1 MKPDPSDALVL
12 FGATGDLAYKKI
24 FPALQSMVKRGHL
37 NAPVI
42 AVARAGYT
50 LEQLRARAKDSLQ
63 KHGTFDEESF
73 RKLAELLRYVDG
85 DYQQPETFDVLRGAL
100 GAAQRPLH
108 YLAIPPSLFSLVV
121 EQLARSGCARG
132 GRVVAEKPFG
142 HDAASARKLN
152 KCLLSVFPETSV
164 FRIDHFL
171 GKEPVLNLLYFRFS
185 NWFEPLWNR
194 DHVASMQITM
204 AEDFGIE
211 GRGAFY
217 DNTGAIRDVIENH
230 LLQVVANLTMDAPLS
245 GQAESLRDERARVL
259 KAMTPLSPDRVVR
272 GQFRG
277 YHDERG
283 VAPGSKVE
291 TYAALCLHVDNW
303 RWAGVPIY
311 IRAGKRL
318 PVTCTEVLVEMKA
331 APYSAFGEVS
341 DKPNYVRFRLGPDVA
356 IALGVRSKKSGEA
369 MVGARTELLATQGH
383 SDDMD
388 AYERLLGDAMEGDA
402 TLFAREDAVEEQW
415 RIVEPILGTETPLY
429 EYEGGSW
436 GPEEANRL
444 LVNGS
449 AWHDPRLAPAR

>member
-1 MKPDPSDALVL
+1 MTPEPSDALVL

-24 FPALQSMVKRGHL
+24 FPALHSMVKRGHL
-37 NAPVI
+37 SVPVI
-42 AVARAGYT
+42 AVARAGFT

-63 KHGTFDEESF
+63 HHGTFEEESF

-85 DYQQPETFDVLRGAL
+85 DYENPDTFDRVRAAL
-100 GAAQRPLH
+100 GDAQRPLH
-108 YLAIPPSLFSLVV
+108 YMAIPPSLFSRVV
-121 EQLARSGCARG
+121 DQLSRSGCSRG

-142 HDAASARKLN
+142 HDAASARRLN
-152 KCLLSVFPETSV
+152 KCLLSVFPESSV

-204 AEDFGIE
+204 AEDFGVE
-211 GRGAFY
+211 GRGSFY

-230 LLQVVANLTMDAPLS
+230 LLQVVASLTMDAPLS

-259 KAMTPLSPDRVVR
+259 KAMTPLAPHEVVR

-277 YHDERG
+277 YRSERG
-283 VAPGSKVE
+283 VAKDSKVE
-291 TYAALCLHVDNW
+291 TYAALRLQVDNW

-318 PVTCTEVLVEMKA
+318 PVTCTEVLVEMKPM
-331 APYSAFGEVS
+331 PYSAFGEKAH
-341 DKPNYVRFRLGPDVA
+341 KPNYVRFRLGPDVA
-356 IALGVRSKKSGEA
+356 IALGVRSKKPGEA
-369 MVGARTELLATQGH
+369 MVGRETELLATQGQ

-388 AYERLLGDAMEGDA
+388 AYERLLGDAMEGDS
-402 TLFAREDAVEEQW
+402 TLFAREDAVEQQW
-415 RIVEPILGTETPLY
+415 RIVQPILGTETPLY

-436 GPEEANRL
+436 GPEEAKQL
-444 LVNGS
+444 IENGGT
-449 AWHDPRLAPAR
+449 WHDPKLAPAR

>member
-24 FPALQSMVKRGHL
+24 FPALHAMVKRGHL
-37 NAPVI
+37 NVPVI
-42 AVARAGYT
+42 AVARADYT

-63 KHGTFDEESF
+63 NHGSFDEASF
-73 RKLAELLRYVDG
+73 RKLATLLRYVNG
-85 DYQQPETFDVLRGAL
+85 DYQASATFDALRSAL
-100 GAAQRPLH
+100 GEAQRPLH
-108 YLAIPPSLFSLVV
+108 YLAIPPSLFSRVV

-142 HDAASARKLN
+142 HDAVSAKKLN
-152 KCLLSVFPETSV
+152 ECLLSVFDESSV

-171 GKEPVLNLLYFRFS
+171 GKESVLNLLYFRFS

-204 AEDFGIE
+204 AEDFGVE
-211 GRGAFY
+211 GRGSFY

-259 KAMTPLSPDRVVR
+259 KAMVPLAPHNVVR

-277 YHDERG
+277 YRSERG
-283 VAPGSKVE
+283 VAPDSRVE
-291 TYAALCLHVDNW
+291 TYAAVRLHVDNW

-318 PVTCTEVLVEMKA
+318 PVTCTEVLVEMKPL
-331 APYSAFGEVS
+331 PYSAFGES
-341 DKPNYVRFRLGPDVA
+341 ADRPNYMRFRLGPDVA
-356 IALGVRSKKSGEA
+356 IALGVRSKKAGEA
-369 MVGARTELLATQGH
+369 MVGRETELLATQCS

-415 RIVEPILGTETPLY
+415 RIVEPILGTETPIY
-429 EYEGGSW
+429 EYDGGSW
-436 GPEEANRL
+436 GPVEAKRL
-444 LVNGS
+444 IDDGG